1 MTGKRIVIGGATGL
15 LGTLL
20 TEALEQRGDTVVPLV
35 RQGTMKEGSVA
46 YPDSIV
52 WGPRTGSL
60 DPGAIE
66 DAHAV
71 VVLNGVGIGD
81 KRWTEERKQAIR
93 SSRVEPVGTA
103 ARAVATLGKGAPALI
118 AASAIGIY
126 GDRGDEVLTER
137 SSHGDDFLAEICS
150 AWEAAA
156 EPAIRAGVR
165 VVNVRTGIGLRG
177 VLGPMVP
184 LFKLGIGGRIGDGT
198 QWWSWVAEADIVGG
212 YLAAIDSDLSGPVNV
227 VSPNPVTNGEFT
239 KALGAALHRPTV
251 LPVPK
256 FGLKLRLGSEL
267 AETVGYGSQRVAPEV
282 LEKSG
287 FEFVYP
293 NLDEALAA
301 TLRS

>member
-15 LGTLL
+15 IGTML

-35 RQGTMKEGSVA
+35 RRATRSEDSVA
-46 YPDSIV
+46 HPDAIV

-81 KRWTEERKQAIR
+81 KRWTDERKEVIR
-93 SSRVEPVGTA
+93 SSRVDPVGTA
-103 ARAVATLGKGAPALI
+103 ARALAALGKSAPALV

-126 GDRGDEVLTER
+126 GDRGDEILTER
-137 SSHGDDFLAEICS
+137 SSHGDDFLADVCS

-156 EPAIRAGVR
+156 EPAIRADVR
-165 VVNVRTGIGLRG
+165 VVNVRTGIGLIG
-177 VLGPMVP
+177 VLGPMAP
-184 LFKLGIGGRIGDGT
+184 LFKLGIGGRIGDGK
-198 QWWSWVAEADIVGG
+198 QWWSWVAEADIVGA
-212 YLAAIDSDLSGPVNV
+212 YVAAIDTDLSGPVNV

-267 AETVGYGSQRVAPEV
+267 AETVGYGSQRVAPTV

-287 FEFVYP
+287 FEFAYP
-293 NLDEALAA
+293 ELEEALMV
-301 TLRS
+301 TLGR